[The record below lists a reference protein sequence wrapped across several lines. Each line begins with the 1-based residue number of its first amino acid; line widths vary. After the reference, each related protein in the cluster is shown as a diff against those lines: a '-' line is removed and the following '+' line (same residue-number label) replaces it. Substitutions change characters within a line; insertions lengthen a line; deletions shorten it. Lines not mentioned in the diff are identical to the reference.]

1 LILALTESIEKN
13 LWKYPLVSNN
23 NFKGHFFASYVR
35 NVVAKSISASLELPE
50 IYSVKASAG
59 NGSWAKVP
67 GIAIFNKL
75 VTESVQSGFYCV
87 YFAPTSLAFILL
99 SIKE

>member
-1 LILALTESIEKN
+1 MIQALTESLEKN
-13 LWKYPLVSNN
+13 CKYPFVSND
-23 NFKGHFFASYVR
+23 NFNRHFFAIYVR
-35 NVVAKSISASLELPE
+35 NLVTKLISASLELPE
-50 IYSVKASAG
+50 SSSVKASAG
-59 NGSWAKVP
+59 NGFWAKVP

-87 YFAPTSLAFILL
+87 SFAPTSVAFTLL